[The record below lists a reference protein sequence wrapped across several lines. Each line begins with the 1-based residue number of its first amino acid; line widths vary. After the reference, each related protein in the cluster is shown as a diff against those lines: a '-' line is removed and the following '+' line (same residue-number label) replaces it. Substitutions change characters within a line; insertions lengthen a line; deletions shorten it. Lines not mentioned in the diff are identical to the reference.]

1 MLEPEIRAFIDRCDA
16 LYPSGAAR
24 LPFAEQRRVYDR
36 FCAAFARPRPAG
48 LVVRDGMVQGP
59 AGPVRVRLYRRGDR
73 ARGTL
78 VYFHGGGW
86 VVGSLDSHD
95 LVTAELARATGAAV
109 VAVDYRLAPEHPA
122 PAPLDDCLAVVRAAL
137 AGALPFDPGAGPG
150 GKLVL
155 AGDSAGGTL
164 AAATALW
171 LRDHDVAGRDAVAGM
186 LLLYPALAFE
196 PEPPAAAT
204 EADAPMLTLADMYT
218 YRAHYLG
225 DKAADAYDFPLLA
238 RRFDGLPRTLA
249 IAVEHDPLR
258 DDARVFVERM
268 RAAGGD
274 AEFVAE
280 PGLVHGCLRA
290 LGTSPGVD
298 RLYQRAAAFVAGCLG

>member
-24 LPFAEQRRVYDR
+24 LPFAEQRVVYDR
-36 FCAAFARPRPAG
+36 FCAAFARPHPAG
-48 LVVRDGMVQGP
+48 LAVRDAVLEGP
-59 AGPVRVRLYRRGDR
+59 AGPVRLRLYRRGG
-73 ARGTL
+73 AGRGT
-78 VYFHGGGW
+78 VIYFHGGGW
-86 VVGSLDSHD
+86 VLGSLDSHD

-122 PAPLDDCLAVVRAAL
+122 PAPLGDCLAVVRAAL
-137 AGALPFDPGAGPG
+137 AGALPFDLAGP
-150 GKLVL
+150 LVL

-171 LRDHDVAGRDAVAGM
+171 LRDHDVPGRDAIAGM

-204 EADAPMLTLADMYT
+204 EAEAPMLTLADMHA
-218 YRAHYLG
+218 YRALYLG
-225 DKAADAYDFPLLA
+225 DKMADGYDFPLLA

-258 DDARVFVERM
+258 DDARVFVERI

-280 PGLVHGCLRA
+280 AGLVHGCLRA
-290 LGTSPGVD
+290 LGASPGVD
-298 RLYQRAAAFVAGCLG
+298 RLYQRAASFIAGCMA